1 MANQGQQQPQPQQ
14 PNIPLRASDFF
25 PPKISGDKQE
35 SPQAHWLAYED
46 YVALQGLNNQL
57 QLARLQTTLSGSA
70 RQWIEGRAVENVNDM
85 KRRFLEKFAGMHTRD
100 GTVKMFRSIKY
111 KQGESM

>member
-1 MANQGQQQPQPQQ
+1 MANQQQQQPQP

-25 PPKISGDKQE
+25 PAKFSGTQNE

-57 QLARLQTTLSGSA
+57 QLNRFKTTLSGSA
-70 RQWIEGRAVENVNDM
+70 RQWIEG
-85 KRRFLEKFAGMHTRD
+85 KG
-100 GTVKMFRSIKY
+100 IP
-111 KQGESM
+111 